1 MREDSMRVLTMAAVV
16 LALAGPAAAQGDAE
30 KKAVIQVITDAY
42 VNGVHASPDPAAMRR
57 GFHPDFRM
65 LVLADGKMSAVTLE
79 EWAGR
84 VAKSAANAGA
94 ARPAIQAAFPQVD
107 VAGTVASARVELYR
121 DGKHTF
127 TDQLLLYKFADGW
140 KIVSK
145 AYYTHPR

>member
-1 MREDSMRVLTMAAVV
+1 MRVLTMAVALMV
-16 LALAGPAAAQGDAE
+16 LAAPAAAQNDAE

-42 VNGVHASPDPAAMRR
+42 VNGVHAKPDPAAMRR

-65 LVLADGKMSAVTLE
+65 LVLTDGKMSAVTLE
-79 EWAGR
+79 EWANR
-84 VAKSAANAGA
+84 VAKSAANPGA
-94 ARPAIQAAFPQVD
+94 MRPAVKADFPQVD
-107 VAGTVASARVELYR
+107 VTGTVASARVELFR

-145 AYYTHPR
+145 AYHTHAR

>member
-1 MREDSMRVLTMAAVV
+1 MRVLTMAVAVV
-16 LALAGPAAAQGDAE
+16 AFAGTAAAQTDAE

-42 VNGVHASPDPAAMRR
+42 INGVHAKPDPDAMRR

-65 LVLADGKMSAVTLE
+65 LVLTDGKMTAVTVD

-84 VAKSAANAGA
+84 VAKGAANANA
-94 ARPAIQAAFPQVD
+94 PRPAIKAEFPQVE
-107 VAGTVASARVELYR
+107 VTGTVASARVEVYR

-127 TDQLLLYKFADGW
+127 TDQLLLYKFGDGW
-140 KIVSK
+140 RIVSK

>member
-1 MREDSMRVLTMAAVV
+1 MRVLTMAVAVV
-16 LALAGPAAAQGDAE
+16 AFAGTAAAQTDAD

-42 VNGVHASPDPAAMRR
+42 INGVHAKPDPDAMRR

-65 LVLADGKMSAVTLE
+65 LVLTDGKMTAVSLE

-84 VAKSAANAGA
+84 VAKGAANASA
-94 ARPAIQAAFPQVD
+94 PKPAIKADFPQVD
-107 VAGTVASARVELYR
+107 VTGTVASARVEVYR
-121 DGKHTF
+121 DGTHTF

>member
-1 MREDSMRVLTMAAVV
+1 MRTVTLAALTV
-16 LALAGPAAAQGDAE
+16 LALVTTGVAANDAE

-42 VNGVHASPDPAAMRR
+42 INAVHAKPEAAAMRR

-65 LVLADGKMSAVTLE
+65 LVLADGKMNAVTLD

-84 VAKSAANAGA
+84 VEKSAANPNA
-94 ARPAIQAAFPQVD
+94 ARPAIKAEFPV
-107 VAGTVASARVELYR
+107 VEIAGTAASVRVEVFR

-127 TDQLLLYKFADGW
+127 TDYLLLYKFADAW

-145 AYYTHPR
+145 TYHTHPR

>member
-1 MREDSMRVLTMAAVV
+1 VLTMMMA
-16 LALAGPAAAQGDAE
+16 LLTLAGSAAAQGDAE
-30 KKAVIQVITDAY
+30 KKAVMQVITDAY
-42 VNGVHASPDPAAMRR
+42 IDGVHAKPDPAAMRR

-65 LVLADGKMSAVTLE
+65 LVLTDGKMTAVTLD
-79 EWAGR
+79 EWARR
-84 VAKSAANAGA
+84 VTKGAANANA
-94 ARPAIQAAFPQVD
+94 PRPAIKADFPQVD
-107 VAGTVASARVELYR
+107 VTGTVASARVEVYR